1 MIETIAG
8 KIPKVDKKAYVFR
21 TAAVVGNVEMKEFS
35 SVWYNATV
43 RGDKLITIGRY
54 TNIQDNTCIHGES
67 YECHI
72 GDYVTV
78 GHGAILHC
86 CTIQDHC
93 LIGMGATILDQSIIG
108 TGSIVAAGSLVTKG
122 TTIPPHSLVMGA
134 PAIVIRTLDEASME
148 KIHNQAV
155 RYKTLWTKE
164 YGLLPDCGGEDYTKN
179 RIFS

>member
-1 MIETIAG
+1 MVGTIAG
-8 KIPKVDKKAYVFR
+8 KTPRIDAKTYVFEPS
-21 TAAVVGNVEMKEFS
+21 AVVGNVEVLEFS
-35 SVWYNATV
+35 SVWYNVTI

-86 CTIQDHC
+86 CTIEDHC
-93 LIGMGATILDQSIIG
+93 LIGMGATVLDQCIIG
-108 TGSIVAAGSLVTKG
+108 RGSIVAAGALVTKC
-122 TTIPPHSLVMGA
+122 TIIPPHSLVVGS
-134 PAIVIRTLDEASME
+134 PARVVRTLDEATMQ

-155 RYKTLWTKE
+155 RYKTLWTRE
-164 YGLLPDCGGEDYTKN
+164 YGLLPDCGGEEYDKD